1 MKKIIT
7 ICLLVFTVP
16 CFSELNLKPNDP
28 VRAFIKNMNDKK
40 NVSECVAI
48 GGALLNMMRI
58 SEGET
63 DTGIPLEVSVEH
75 LDIIT
80 GILYRRG
87 FRSPLGDD
95 DIPFYYYYKN
105 CRRPTEK
112 DYVNIGSPSFKGL
125 IEEIFSIY
133 E

>member
-40 NVSECVAI
+40 NVSDCVSI

-63 DTGIPLEVSVEH
+63 D
-75 LDIIT
+75 T